1 MRTFLIFCLSIYLS
15 FETYAD
21 VPPHVF
27 DVRAYGASGKG
38 KILDT
43 DAINKAIAA
52 AAKAG
57 GGTVFFP
64 AGTYASYSIH
74 LKSHVSLYLDQG
86 AVILAADYVPNG
98 RNYDSPEPNA
108 WGDKKYQDFGHSHFQ
123 NSLIWGENLEDISI
137 LGPGMI
143 NGKGLTRETPTHI
156 GEGNKAIA
164 LKLCRNVTLKDFTIY
179 LGGHFGILAT
189 GVDNLVIEN
198 IKADTNRDGMDI
210 DGCRNVR
217 IANCTINSPWDDAI
231 CIKSSYALGYA
242 RSVENLT
249 ITGCQVSGFDLGTF
263 LDGTYQTK
271 ESALVPDHEGPTG
284 RIKLGTESN
293 GGFKNIVI
301 GDCVFVHS
309 RGLALETVDGAL
321 LEDIVINNITMRDLT
336 NSPFFL
342 RLGARM
348 RGPAGVKPGAL
359 RRVTISNVNAYEAD
373 SRFSSIIGGI
383 PGYDIEDV
391 SFNQIRIW
399 YRPLEAADKMVQK
412 DVPEF
417 INDYPEP
424 QRFNLMPSY
433 GFFVRHASNIQFNNV
448 QVAVM
453 GDELRPAIIAE
464 DVKGLTLTG
473 FSGKV
478 QGNTPVMVIRGV
490 TGLSISPNGS
500 LKDGKIRKE
509 AIRPVVP
516 DVAPAGGSHNQ

>member
-1 MRTFLIFCLSIYLS
+1 MRGFLIFCIAIVLSGKIYGQTS
-15 FETYAD
+15 A
-21 VPPHVF
+21 HIF
-27 DVRAYGASGKG
+27 DVKAYGATGDGKT
-38 KILDT
+38 LDT

-64 AGTYASYSIH
+64 AGNYASYSVH

-86 AVILAADYVPNG
+86 AVLLAAAYRPDG
-98 RNYDSPEPNA
+98 KNYDAPEPNE
-108 WGDKKYQDFGHSHFQ
+108 WGDRKYQDFGHSHFH

-143 NGKGLTRETPTHI
+143 NGKGLTRETPTYI

-189 GVDNLVIEN
+189 GVDNFTIEN

-210 DGCRNVR
+210 DGCHNVR

-231 CIKSSYALGYA
+231 CIKSSYALGYP

-263 LDGTYQTK
+263 LDGSFKK
-271 ESALVPDHEGPTG
+271 EQSALVPDHEGPTG

-301 GDCVFVHS
+301 ADCIFVHS

-348 RGPAGVKPGAL
+348 RGPAEAKPGAL
-359 RRVTISNVNAYEAD
+359 RRVTISNVNAYDAD

-383 PGYDIEDV
+383 PGYAIEDV
-391 SFNQIRIW
+391 SFNNIRIW
-399 YRPLEAADKMVQK
+399 YRPLDAADKVVQK
-412 DVPEF
+412 DVPEY
-417 INDYPEP
+417 IKDYPEP
-424 QRFNLMPSY
+424 QRFGLMPSY
-433 GFFVRHASNIQFNNV
+433 GFFVRHASNIRFNNV
-448 QVAVM
+448 EISSM
-453 GDELRPAIIAE
+453 GDEVRPAMIAE
-464 DVKGLTLTG
+464 DVIGLTLNG
-473 FSGKV
+473 LNAKV
-478 QGNTPVMVIRGV
+478 DDHTPALLLRGV
-490 TGLSISPNGS
+490 SGLAITPGNSITP
-500 LKDGKIRKE
+500 GKIRKE
-509 AIRPVVP
+509 AVRPVVP
-516 DVAPAGGSHNQ
+516 DVAPIGGSHNQ